1 MSFFSG
7 FNEEKKYFVNGKVLE
22 RSYHIQTYETS
33 FSEAIGTCSNIFI
46 AALNLISIFASYFGS
61 NKKEAVLSF
70 IFFILSIAA
79 LVLYYI
85 KKNEIIKVFEENADK
100 TLNIIYFSTSI
111 GIGFIFILTRVL
123 YLL

>member
-7 FNEEKKYFVNGKVLE
+7 FNEKKKYDVYGKVLKL
-22 RSYHIQTYETS
+22 SYTTQTYETS
-33 FSEAIGTCSNIFI
+33 FSEAMGTCSNIFI
-46 AALNLISIFASYFGS
+46 AGLNLVIVFASYYGS
-61 NKKEAVLSF
+61 NKKAAVFS
-70 IFFILSIAA
+70 IICFILTIAA

-111 GIGFIFILTRVL
+111 GIGFIFILGVL